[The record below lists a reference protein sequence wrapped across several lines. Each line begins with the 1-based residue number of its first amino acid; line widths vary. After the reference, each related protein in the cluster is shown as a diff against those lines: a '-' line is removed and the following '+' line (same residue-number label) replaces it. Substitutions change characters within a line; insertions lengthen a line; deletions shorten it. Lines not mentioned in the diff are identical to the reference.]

1 MSDSPVGDTLPPLPS
16 EPSHI
21 GHLLED
27 ALDHTEAAGTPA
39 EGRLR
44 GVVGLETGFETL
56 DWLIGGMEPGT
67 LTVVASR
74 PSIGRTTFLS
84 DIARHNAIRDG
95 RPVLV
100 FTFEESTEAFIMR
113 VLSAEARVARHHLRG
128 GLMNDDDWM
137 RLAKGVP
144 VVASS
149 PLFIQAPGRADMR
162 QVTDMARDLVEEH
175 GIELIIVDGIQDVRP
190 SKRSDLREREVGDI
204 VRDLKTL
211 ARELNIPVL
220 ASSHLNRAAEKR
232 WGNRPEL
239 DDLRESGAITFA
251 ADTII
256 LLHRDDAYELDTPR
270 AGLAD
275 LFVAK
280 NRQGPKGTVV
290 VAFQG
295 HYGRFVHISQE
306 DLESVDPKAS
316 DSVPAMGDWLKDMF
330 HKAPPAQ

>member
-1 MSDSPVGDTLPPLPS
+1 MTDTPPPLHE

-21 GHLLED
+21 GHLLEE
-27 ALDHTEAAGTPA
+27 ALDHAEAAGTPT
-39 EGRLR
+39 EGQQR
-44 GVVGLETGFETL
+44 GVVGLETGFEYL
-56 DWLIGGMEPGT
+56 DWLIGGLEPGT

-84 DIARHNAIRDG
+84 DVARRNAIRNQQ
-95 RPVLV
+95 PVLV

-113 VLSAEARVARHHLRG
+113 VLSAEARVARHHIRG
-128 GLMNDDDWM
+128 GLMTDDDWT
-137 RLAKGVP
+137 RLAKTVP
-144 VVASS
+144 VVASA
-149 PLFIQAPGRADMR
+149 PLFIQSPGRADMR
-162 QVTDMARDLVEEH
+162 FIADTTRDMIEEH
-175 GIELIIVDGIQDVRP
+175 DVQLIVVDGIQDIRP
-190 SKRSDLREREVGDI
+190 GKRSDLREREVGDI

-220 ASSHLNRAAEKR
+220 ASSHLNRAAERR

-256 LLHRDDAYELDTPR
+256 LLHREDAYELDTPR
-270 AGLAD
+270 AGEAD

-280 NRQGPKGTVV
+280 NRQGPTGTVV

-295 HYGRFVHISQE
+295 HYGRFVHISKE
-306 DLESVDPKAS
+306 DLESINAEAAKSMPPAS
-316 DSVPAMGDWLKDMF
+316 DWLKDVF
-330 HKAPPAQ
+330 PKPPPAQ